1 VERKLLTRV
10 DGRLAR
16 SERSR
21 RAVVGALLDL
31 FDAGDLRPTAAQI
44 AQRAGVSLR
53 SVFQHFESLE
63 TLFAAAAD
71 LQMERLAPLLT
82 PIPTDGPF
90 AGRLATFVT
99 RRARVLEAIAPVRRA
114 SLRMEPFSN
123 EVRTRLEAA
132 RGRGRREAERVFATE
147 LAALPVAERREVA
160 AALGAAASWSNWEH
174 LRRHQGLGVDRARRV
189 MARMLASALGRPMG
203 GAVVQ
208 ALDDA
213 DTTADLASGTSR
225 RPSRQR
231 RRTSMSQQGAYRIF
245 GSELSPY
252 SVKVRSYFRY
262 KGIPH
267 QWIPRSAANEEEF
280 RRLAKLPLVPLV
292 VAPDGSALQDSTPI
306 LEHFEARHPE
316 PSIHPGDPAL
326 AFLSALL
333 EEYGD
338 EWGNKPMFHYRW
350 SYEADQLSAGERLA
364 RGMMPD
370 IDDASLPGAIDM
382 VRSRMVSRL
391 KLVGSSAETRDVI
404 EGSFRRQVAILERH
418 LASRPYLFGGRP
430 AFGDFGVFAQ
440 LHQCSTDPTPGA
452 VLRASA
458 PGVLAWIGRMLDP
471 KAEGPFEAWPAL
483 APTLEPMLRDE
494 VAGVFF
500 PWTVVNAAALAEGRS
515 EMTVEIGG
523 RPFAQEPQKYHAKSL
538 AALRAR
544 YAAVADRAAL
554 DAILGASGC
563 RGFLAAG

>member
-1 VERKLLTRV
+1 
-10 DGRLAR
+10 
-16 SERSR
+16 
-21 RAVVGALLDL
+21 
-31 FDAGDLRPTAAQI
+31 
-44 AQRAGVSLR
+44 
-53 SVFQHFESLE
+53 
-63 TLFAAAAD
+63 
-71 LQMERLAPLLT
+71 
-82 PIPTDGPF
+82 
-90 AGRLATFVT
+90 
-99 RRARVLEAIAPVRRA
+99 
-114 SLRMEPFSN
+114 
-123 EVRTRLEAA
+123 
-132 RGRGRREAERVFATE
+132 
-147 LAALPVAERREVA
+147 
-160 AALGAAASWSNWEH
+160 
-174 LRRHQGLGVDRARRV
+174 
-189 MARMLASALGRPMG
+189 
-203 GAVVQ
+203 
-208 ALDDA
+208 
-213 DTTADLASGTSR
+213 
-225 RPSRQR
+225 
-231 RRTSMSQQGAYRIF
+231 MSQQAPYRIF

-280 RRLAKLPLVPLV
+280 RRFAKLPLVPLV

-306 LEHFEARHPE
+306 LEYFEARHPE
-316 PSIHPGDPAL
+316 PSIHPADPAL

-370 IDDASLPGAIDM
+370 IDDASLPGAVDM

-404 EGSFRRQVAILERH
+404 EGSFRRQVDILERH

-452 VLRASA
+452 VLRERS

-471 KAEGPFEAWPAL
+471 KPEGPFEAWGAL
-483 APTLEPMLRDE
+483 APTLEPLLRDE

-500 PWTVVNAAALAEGRS
+500 PWTVANAAALAEGRS
-515 EMTVEIGG
+515 EVTVEIGG

-544 YAAVADRAAL
+544 HAAVADRGAL
-554 DAILGASGC
+554 DAILDASGC
-563 RGFLAAG
+563 LRFLSAG